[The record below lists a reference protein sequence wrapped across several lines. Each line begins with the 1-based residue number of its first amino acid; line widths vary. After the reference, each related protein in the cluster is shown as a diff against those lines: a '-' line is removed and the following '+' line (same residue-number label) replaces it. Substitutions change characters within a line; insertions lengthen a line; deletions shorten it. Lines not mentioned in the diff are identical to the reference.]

1 MSSLVYKVNSKK
13 DKLFLSLR
21 KKYLYSELFQFTFS
35 RIRTEYGEI
44 RSSAFKEESE
54 KFLAQIFRE
63 REPYLIYT
71 KVISVLNLTFELF
84 FKIMTLLSKHLNLYS
99 TILGKH
105 WLLGQC
111 QSTTQKYLA
120 KCGLVDAEARG
131 TLQINKEIF

>member
-71 KVISVLNLTFELF
+71 KVISVLNLTFELL
-84 FKIMTLLSKHLNLYS
+84 FKIMTLLSKHLNPYS

-111 QSTTQKYLA
+111 QSTPQKYLA

-131 TLQINKEIF
+131 TLQIK